1 MILKRLLI
9 SIMLLIIS
17 LGTEAQNS
25 NRDLAISRA
34 KAVFIATAN
43 GDVATL
49 KQLMTPEFY
58 KETYPYSDS
67 YVREILLSV
76 PYQNRKKL
84 IDHVQ
89 NHSVASTIINRTG
102 DVITVT
108 LTNRLS
114 QKEFT
119 VQLVDEHGNGNW
131 KVFSYWY

>member
-9 SIMLLIIS
+9 SIILMIIPF
-17 LGTEAQNS
+17 GIEAQNS
-25 NRDLAISRA
+25 NRDIAISRA
-34 KAVFIATAN
+34 KAVFVATAN

-49 KQLMTPEFY
+49 KQLMTPGFY

-89 NHSVASTIINRTG
+89 NQSVASTVINRAG

-108 LTNRLS
+108 LTNKLS
-114 QKEFT
+114 HKEFT
-119 VQLVDEHGNGNW
+119 VQLVDEYGNGDW
-131 KVFSYWY
+131 RVFDFWY

>member
-1 MILKRLLI
+1 
-9 SIMLLIIS
+9 MLLIIS

-89 NHSVASTIINRTG
+89 NHSVASTVINRTG

>member
-89 NHSVASTIINRTG
+89 NHSVASTVINRTG

-119 VQLVDEHGNGNW
+119 VQLIDEHGNGNW
-131 KVFSYWY
+131 KVFAYWY

>member
-1 MILKRLLI
+1 MF
-9 SIMLLIIS
+9 LIIP
-17 LGTEAQNS
+17 LVIEAQNS
-25 NRDLAISRA
+25 SRNIAISRA

-49 KQLMTPEFY
+49 KQLMTPGFY

-89 NHSVASTIINRTG
+89 NQSVASTVVHSAIDR
-102 DVITVT
+102 
-108 LTNRLS
+108 
-114 QKEFT
+114 
-119 VQLVDEHGNGNW
+119 
-131 KVFSYWY
+131 